1 MEKLANPP
9 AICPKCKYRRKAVE
23 DAPDYECPECGVIY
37 SKYVAITPTKPTS
50 NYVKKNDD
58 SFHIFLYKIIFC
70 LSIGIVAEPAF
81 PVRSLLGL
89 GRLLGFEMDLFG
101 SFVFRVILL
110 AIIFGFFVFKT
121 GLHQKLPTGKVPSLM
136 LVASTICVMYIN
148 YDNSGIASLMV
159 MLGMSPYIYM
169 AFTNTLI
176 AAWNLISIGYVF
188 KLLAERR
195 TGGKA

>member
-1 MEKLANPP
+1 
-9 AICPKCKYRRKAVE
+9 
-23 DAPDYECPECGVIY
+23 
-37 SKYVAITPTKPTS
+37 
-50 NYVKKNDD
+50 
-58 SFHIFLYKIIFC
+58 
-70 LSIGIVAEPAF
+70 
-81 PVRSLLGL
+81 
-89 GRLLGFEMDLFG
+89 MDLFG

-121 GLHQKLPTGKVPSLM
+121 GLHQKLPTGKLPSLM
-136 LVASTICVMYIN
+136 LVASTVCVLYIN
-148 YDNSGIASLMV
+148 YDK
-159 MLGMSPYIYM
+159 SPYIYM

>member
-1 MEKLANPP
+1 MEKLANLPV
-9 AICPKCKYRRKAVE
+9 ICPKCKYRRKAVE

-37 SKYVAITPTKPTS
+37 SKYVAKTPIKPTS
-50 NYVKKNDD
+50 NYVRKNDD

-89 GRLLGFEMDLFG
+89 GRLLGFEMDFFG
-101 SFVFRVILL
+101 NFVFRVILL
-110 AIIFGFFVFKT
+110 SIIFGFFVFKT
-121 GLHQKLPTGKVPSLM
+121 GLHQKLPTGKLPSLM
-136 LVASTICVMYIN
+136 LVASTVCALYIN
-148 YDNSGIASLMV
+148 YDNSGMA
-159 MLGMSPYIYM
+159 SPYFYL
-169 AFTNTLI
+169 AVTKTLI
-176 AAWNLISIGYVF
+176 AAWNIISIGYVF